1 MKFNV
6 KMFVVTITAICAMS
20 TLVYAGGNGF
30 SKKGADSQKQ
40 NLSAKAGTVVS
51 LIDQLPLEYLD
62 DGERLELL
70 YMFEEE
76 KVARDVYSALFTV
89 WGHWVFENIAAS
101 EQKHM
106 DAIAALFQRYE
117 MTLPESAGTP
127 GVFDSADM
135 QELYNT
141 LVSQGS
147 LSLGEALQVGATIE
161 DLDIF
166 DLKDYVE
173 LTDNLDIQTVYENLM
188 RGSRNHLRSFVY
200 QLSLNDLEYTAQYL
214 TQEEIDEILA
224 TERERG
230 LAVSN
235 GTQNDGDR
243 SSSRSIGIPQEN
255 CILEQPVA
263 SDD

>member
-6 KMFVVTITAICAMS
+6 KLFVATITAICAMS

-30 SKKGADSQKQ
+30 AKQGTNAQKSAI
-40 NLSAKAGTVVS
+40 SAKAGTVVS
-51 LIDQLPLEYLD
+51 LIDQLPLDYLD
-62 DGERLELL
+62 EGEALDLL

-76 KVARDVYSALFTV
+76 KVARDVYSTLFDV

-106 DAIAALFQRYE
+106 DAIAALFQRYD
-117 MTLPESAGTP
+117 MTLPDSADTP
-127 GVFDSADM
+127 RVFDSSDM

-141 LVSQGS
+141 LVAQGS

-166 DLKDYVE
+166 DLQEYVE
-173 LTDNLDIQTVYENLM
+173 LTDNLDVQTVYENLM

-200 QLSLNDLEYTAQYL
+200 QLTLNDLEYIAQYL

-224 TERERG
+224 EERERG

-235 GTQNDGDR
+235 GTQNNGDS

-255 CILEQPVA
+255 CIVE
-263 SDD
+263 

>member
-1 MKFNV
+1 MKSNV
-6 KMFVVTITAICAMS
+6 KFFIATITAVCAMS

-30 SKKGADSQKQ
+30 AKQGTQAQKSE
-40 NLSAKAGTVVS
+40 LSAKAGTVVS

-62 DGERLELL
+62 EGEKLELL

-76 KVARDVYSALFTV
+76 KVARDVYSDLFDV
-89 WGHWVFENIAAS
+89 WGHWVFENIANS

-106 DAIAALFQRYE
+106 DAIAALFARYGL
-117 MTLPESAGTP
+117 TLPESADTP
-127 GVFDSADM
+127 RVYDSVDM

-141 LVSQGS
+141 LVAQGT

-166 DLKDYVE
+166 DLQEYVE

-200 QLSLNDLEYTAQYL
+200 QLTLNDLEYTAQYL

-224 TERERG
+224 ADRERG

-235 GTQNDGDR
+235 GTQRDGGP

-255 CILEQPVA
+255 CILE
-263 SDD
+263 